1 MFSMNALSLE
11 STETIYG
18 LVAFFIIN
26 VLIHLFLI
34 NKIFEER
41 KRSQELARH
50 IKDEDKIIR
59 DFLENQHHETRSY
72 NRRFDKQVILDK
84 EVIILR
90 AAYMKLEG
98 NALAYKMDT
107 TPYWNYL
114 NEQLRKVIKAVVPQ
128 VSPRE
133 RDVDALQ
140 SRIALLKE
148 KIRLIPSKNDNPGI
162 KEKKE
167 RIVAMLDNIAQQHS
181 NSSEDKTRL
190 KKQIDKV
197 EHLIQLFEDPEL
209 RRQYTAQKRQQAY
222 VKSSSTHLDALQDN
236 RLTKENHIR
245 ALENILEKN
254 PSSVALEQEL
264 QIFKDENSKLNH
276 HVEQL
281 KKELMEFQER
291 LNIPST
297 DTADRKKARDM
308 LALSD
313 DLLSASEQEMDRL
326 RDVISNQRRAITEME
341 ESLEHLQHLN
351 SSETSDHQ
359 QQVDKLRRC
368 IQESEVC
375 IGMLEQELGE
385 LKQDLSSIHDS
396 RDESSI
402 TRAEVGQLDAEFN
415 IIKVDL
421 EKALDQNRRGDAILE
436 FVREALNA
444 ASVEDISLLVYENIA
459 SLKCESSLVIKAPE
473 RMIEMAPQNSL
484 AKRDK
489 VLINAM
495 QINEINPGRDGQ
507 LAFRFLNIAGLV
519 RPESGQEIASED
531 QSYLLELVKIAD
543 RMIGQVA
550 LNQRAK
556 SSFKV
561 LDNAINSIKQTSYEL
576 DQLLD
581 ESAKKT
587 KKLVSGNFG
596 QVQDIARTTGLG
608 ASHIASFN
616 ALEQETLKQ
625 LDAENAIRLKLRK
638 QFLALL
644 NQLENSG

>member
-1 MFSMNALSLE
+1 MFDMNALSLE
-11 STETIYG
+11 STEAVYG

-41 KRSQELARH
+41 KRSRELARH

-59 DFLENQHHETRSY
+59 DFLENQHQETRSY
-72 NRRFDKQVILDK
+72 NRRFDKQVVLDK

-98 NALAYKMDT
+98 NALAYKADT

-114 NEQLRKVIKAVVPQ
+114 NEQLRKVINAIAPKVP
-128 VSPRE
+128 PKE
-133 RDVDALQ
+133 RDPDTLQ
-140 SRIALLKE
+140 NRITLLKE
-148 KIRLIPSKNDNPGI
+148 KIRLIPSKNGDPGI
-162 KEKKE
+162 NEKKE
-167 RIVAMLDNIAQQHS
+167 RIVAMLDNFAQQNS
-181 NSSEDKTRL
+181 NSTEDKTRL
-190 KKQIDKV
+190 TKQIQKV
-197 EHLIQLFEDPEL
+197 EHLIQLFEDPEF

-222 VKSSSTHLDALQDN
+222 VESGQKHLNALQDN
-236 RLTKENHIR
+236 RLTSENHIR
-245 ALENILEKN
+245 ALENILEKK
-254 PSSVALEQEL
+254 PSSAALEQEL
-264 QIFKDENSKLNH
+264 QIFKDENSKLNL
-276 HVEQL
+276 HVDQL
-281 KKELMEFQER
+281 KKELKEFQER
-291 LNIPST
+291 LNTPPT
-297 DTADRKKARDM
+297 DTTDRKKARDM

-313 DLLSASEQEMDRL
+313 DLLSASEKEMDRL
-326 RDVISNQRRAITEME
+326 RDVISNQRHAITEME

-385 LKQDLSSIHDS
+385 LKQDLTSIRDS

-402 TRAEVGQLDAEFN
+402 TSAEVGQLDAEFN
-415 IIKVDL
+415 AIKGDL

-484 AKRDK
+484 AMRDK

-531 QSYLLELVKIAD
+531 QSYLLELLKIAD

-556 SSFKV
+556 ASFKA

-596 QVQDIARTTGLG
+596 HVQDIARTKGLG